1 MEDWLRRNEHGI
13 KMLAAAAA
21 AVFTLI
27 QYFGHLKE
35 VRVEKTLAFYE
46 RFSTEPIFAART
58 GVLKKWESLEP
69 KLAQLPTPATREE
82 AVALRKQWQ
91 ATLVAA
97 IKGDADFV
105 AHTDIMFDF
114 FDALQVCIENDICDR
129 KTAQE
134 LMQGAAT
141 IFVGNNCAYVAHARF
156 DQKIA
161 NYGVKAATFAGQPC
175 KVEIYK

>member
-35 VRVEKTLAFYE
+35 VRVEKTLVFYE

-91 ATLVAA
+91 AILVAA

-161 NYGVKAATFAGQPC
+161 NYGAKAATFAGQPC